1 MHALTF
7 RGVRDVAVAERAEPQ
22 LESPT
27 DAIVAVELAGLCGSD
42 LHPYRGHEVGLDP
55 GTTMGH
61 EFTGTIIALGEA
73 VTGLR
78 VGDAVLSPFSTA
90 CGRCAPCRRGLSA
103 RCTAGEL
110 FGWRQGARGLHGGQA
125 ALVRVP
131 LAASTLLRRP
141 DSVSAVEALLLGD
154 VATTGAYVVRRALR
168 IAEDPQAAVV
178 VLGCGAVG
186 LAAVLHAKQAG
197 ALTVFAVDRHRA
209 RLELAASF
217 GAIPIELDDRTG
229 RPRPSTDLAAEL
241 HRREGPDAIG
251 VAIDAVG
258 HPSAM
263 ELAVA
268 LLRPGGVLG
277 IAGVHTSTHFATSPE
292 AVYGKNLTLFCGRC
306 PVRSQLESMLSNHV
320 AQPLPLARLVTH
332 RFALD
337 DAAAAYRDFD
347 RGDGGIIKAVF
358 DPSA

>member
-1 MHALTF
+1 MRALTF
-7 RGVRDVAVAERAEPQ
+7 RGVRDVVVVDQPEPTLQ
-22 LESPT
+22 SPT
-27 DAIVAVELAGLCGSD
+27 DAIVAVDLAGLCGSD

-61 EFTGTIIALGEA
+61 EFTGRIVALGEE

-78 VGDAVLSPFSTA
+78 IGDAVLSPFSTA

-103 RCTAGEL
+103 RCSVGEL
-110 FGWRQGARGLHGGQA
+110 FGWRQGERGLHGGQA

-141 DSVSAVEALLLGD
+141 DSVSAVDALLLGD

-168 IAEDPQAAVV
+168 VADDPQAAVV

-197 ALTVFAVDRHRA
+197 ARNVFAVDRRRA

-217 GAIPIELDDRTG
+217 GAIPIELDDRAG
-229 RPRPSTDLAAEL
+229 RPRQSTDLAAEL
-241 HRREGPDAIG
+241 HRIEDADAIG

-263 ELAVA
+263 ELAVE

-277 IAGVHTSTHFATSPE
+277 IAGVHTSAHFAVSPE
-292 AVYGKNLTLFCGRC
+292 TAYGKNLTLFCGRC
-306 PVRSQLESMLSNHV
+306 PVRSQLDSMLREHV
-320 AQPLPLARLVTH
+320 ARPLPLTRLVTH

-347 RGDGGIIKAVF
+347 RGDGGIVKAVF